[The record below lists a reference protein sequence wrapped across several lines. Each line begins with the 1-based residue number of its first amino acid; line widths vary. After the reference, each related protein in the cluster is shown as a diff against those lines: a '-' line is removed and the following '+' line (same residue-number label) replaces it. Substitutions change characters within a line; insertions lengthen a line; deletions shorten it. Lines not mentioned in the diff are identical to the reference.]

1 MRRWVIWS
9 CALAQTALCPLVAQ
23 AQTAPEASAK
33 AAAPSQA
40 VLVYPASFFA
50 SSNPGTALDMIQRL
64 PGFTLDVGDLD
75 SRGLSGASGNVLI
88 DGSRPSSKSDNVAEV
103 LNRITAASVER
114 IELIRGGA
122 PGIDMRGRAIVANV
136 IVKRTPKTELVAEAN
151 SFVSQNGEVGPF
163 GKLSYTRRNGD
174 RVTEASLYAT
184 DDRGNSNT
192 GTRVRTTPSGL
203 PLQSAALATHERYGS
218 YDARASIQRPFV
230 GGKLQANVVL
240 DYFRQHDTQ
249 TTQVLAGAGT
259 DERVAERSDYP
270 NGEAGFT
277 WTREAARST
286 LEVTGLQRLNRNIYR
301 GLFQSVSGDSIFTSR
316 ATGGES
322 VLRATDAYRP
332 GGALSFEG
340 GGEIDYN
347 FLDSRNAYAEGGVAV
362 PLPNAAV
369 RVSEVRGEGFAQA
382 IWKPASKL
390 TVDGTL
396 RVEVSRISQTGDAAR
411 ARNFFFPKPKLLV
424 TWLPKE
430 GHQLRLRIEQE
441 VGQLNFGDFAAS
453 SDLALGTISGGNADL
468 RPSHSIAAE
477 AVYERRF
484 WKKGVF
490 ELTARHTE
498 LFDVI
503 DSIPLA
509 GGFTGTGNIGHARS
523 YVIRGALTLPFDKLG
538 LKDGLLKLGSVYRVS
553 SVIDPL
559 TGRARSLS
567 YQQAFECNVGYTQDV
582 RGGRF
587 QFGFEHGCDVS
598 RVNSYRVDEVRT
610 NRRPPFASVYGQWK
624 PKSDLTLRLDVG
636 NLVNGASAT
645 LRDVYAGPRN
655 IAPLAF
661 REERT
666 TRRGRYAYLQVRK
679 VL

>member
-1 MRRWVIWS
+1 MGRWGIWS
-9 CALAQTALCPLVAQ
+9 CAVALAAPCPPAAF
-23 AQTAPEASAK
+23 AQTAPETAPQ
-33 AAAPSQA
+33 AAASQA

-75 SRGLSGASGNVLI
+75 SRGLSGASSNVLI

-103 LNRITAASVER
+103 LSRITAASVER

-122 PGIDMRGRAIVANV
+122 PGIDMRGRALVANV
-136 IVKRTPKTELVAEAN
+136 IVKRAPKTELVAEGN
-151 SFVSQNGEVGPF
+151 SYIYDDGEVGPV

-192 GTRVRTTPSGL
+192 GTRLRTTPSGL
-203 PLQSAALATHERYGS
+203 PLQAAALGFRERFADYT
-218 YDARASIQRPFV
+218 ARASIQRPFV

-240 DYFRQHDTQ
+240 DYFRQRDTQ
-249 TTQVLAGAGT
+249 TTRILAGPGD
-259 DERVAERSDYP
+259 DERVDESSRYP

-277 WTREAARST
+277 WTRERARST
-286 LEVTGLQRLNRNIYR
+286 FELTGLQRLNRNTYR
-301 GLFQSVSGDSIFTSR
+301 GVSNSAGSDSVFTSR

-322 VLRATDAYRP
+322 VLRATDSFRP
-332 GGALSFEG
+332 GGAWSFEG
-340 GGEIDYN
+340 GGEIAYN
-347 FLDSRNAYAEGGVAV
+347 FLDSRTAYAEGGVAV

-369 RVSEVRGEGFAQA
+369 RVSELRGEGFAQA

-390 TVDGTL
+390 TIDGTL
-396 RVEVSRISQTGDAAR
+396 RVEVSRISQTGDFAR
-411 ARNFFFPKPKLLV
+411 SRGFVFPKPKLLV
-424 TWLPKE
+424 TWLPGE
-430 GHQLRLRIEQE
+430 GHQLRFRLEQE
-441 VGQLNFGDFAAS
+441 VDQLNFGDFAAS

-498 LFDVI
+498 LFNVI
-503 DSIPLA
+503 DSIPLT
-509 GGFTGTGNIGHARS
+509 GGFNATGNIGHARS
-523 YVIRGALTLPFDKLG
+523 DVIKAALTLPFDRLG
-538 LKDGLLKLGSVYRVS
+538 LKDGLLKLSSAYRESRVT
-553 SVIDPL
+553 DPL
-559 TGRARSLS
+559 TGQPRRLS
-567 YQQAFECNVGYTQDV
+567 YQQAFECHVGFTQDV
-582 RGGRF
+582 KGGRF
-587 QFGFEHGCDVS
+587 QFGFAHGCEVA
-598 RVNSYRVDEVRT
+598 RVNSYRIDEVRT
-610 NRRPPFASVYGQWK
+610 GRGPPFASVYGQWK
-624 PKSDLTLRLDVG
+624 PKSDLTLRLDLG
-636 NLVNGASAT
+636 NLVNGSSAT
-645 LRDVYAGPRN
+645 LRDVYAGPRDVS
-655 IAPLAF
+655 PLLF
-661 REERT
+661 REERA